1 LFVSN
6 YIACFRFL
14 DPIIY
19 GDYPPEMRQLLGSKL
34 PTFSPEER
42 RKLGYKLDFI
52 GVNHYTTLYA
62 KDCMFSSGCPSGQEI
77 HHALAAFTGEKK
89 WNSDRTPG
97 KFFSRIGTPVIILM

>member
-1 LFVSN
+1 LFPVIF
-6 YIACFRFL
+6 IAACCRFL

-52 GVNHYTTLYA
+52 GINHYTTLYA
-62 KDCMFSSGCPSGQEI
+62 KDCMFSSGCPSSGQEI
-77 HHALAAFTGEKK
+77 HHALAAFTGER
-89 WNSDRTPG
+89 NGIP
-97 KFFSRIGTPVIILM
+97 IGPPVSSFQESELQ

>member
-6 YIACFRFL
+6 YIACCRFL

-52 GVNHYTTLYA
+52 GINHYTTLYV
-62 KDCMFSSGCPSGQEI
+62 KDCMFTSDCPSGQDI
-77 HHALAAFTGEKK
+77 QYALAAYTGER
-89 WNSDRTPG
+89 NG
-97 KFFSRIGTPVIILM
+97 VHIGPPVISRLMSICMLT